1 MPEKLHFV
9 TFNINVMKKMSCSS
23 ESDFE
28 TNSFEKD
35 ESQEFSGEK
44 KKLSDSLRERFSNIL
59 VYHFKPEKEENVEE
73 TLNNVGSVLIN
84 NSPNQESNPREL
96 DRFTRNN
103 SQPAII
109 FSKLTIE
116 TLEQGMKNAKN

>member
-35 ESQEFSGEK
+35 KSQEFSGEK

-73 TLNNVGSVLIN
+73 TLNNVGSVPIN

>member
-44 KKLSDSLRERFSNIL
+44 KNCLTVYGKGFLISWSIISNQKKKKMLKKL
-59 VYHFKPEKEENVEE
+59 
-73 TLNNVGSVLIN
+73 
-84 NSPNQESNPREL
+84 
-96 DRFTRNN
+96 
-103 SQPAII
+103 
-109 FSKLTIE
+109 
-116 TLEQGMKNAKN
+116 

>member
-44 KKLSDSLRERFSNIL
+44 KKLSDSLRERFYNIL

-73 TLNNVGSVLIN
+73 TLNNVGSVPIN
-84 NSPNQESNPREL
+84 NGPNQESNPREL